1 MRANAQAAS
10 AQLIDLLAPSQ
21 ASLQGFRLPEP
32 SLMELDTLLK
42 RSIAS
47 AVGGSVEYK
56 GDSFSGTAG
65 CSLAVDAGCLQH
77 ALTILIEVAQFQGSA
92 VQLASY
98 VDAAG
103 TEIRVQPTGPAPSRS
118 PGFHVDAERAEWSMV
133 AQEQVAAAGKLVES
147 QGGRLLRR
155 WAGAGNP
162 PVQLIRLPIERTLA
176 PNRARRSAQAQHSE
190 RRPMRQRLGG
200 IHVLLV
206 EDDPDALEFLS
217 LILSQAGARVSP
229 FGLAQPAYD
238 FVVANKD
245 KPDIAVSD
253 IAMPG
258 QDGYSLLQK
267 LRAWEHAEGRASV
280 PAIAVSA
287 FCRDEDVRRSIAAG
301 FDRHWTKPVEAAH
314 IVDQIGAWIAVSR

>member
-1 MRANAQAAS
+1 MRANAQAAP

-32 SLMELDTLLK
+32 SPIELDTLLK

-56 GDSFSGTAG
+56 GDSSAGTAG
-65 CSLAVDAGCLQH
+65 CSLAVDAARLQH
-77 ALTILIEVAQFQGSA
+77 ALTILIEVAQSQGTI

-98 VDAAG
+98 LDAAG
-103 TEIRVQPTGPAPSRS
+103 TEIRVQATGPAPDRS
-118 PGFHVDAERAEWSMV
+118 AVFHADAERAEPSVV
-133 AQEQVAAAGKLVES
+133 AREQVAAAGKLVES
-147 QGGRLLRR
+147 QGGRLLHR
-155 WAGAGNP
+155 WAGSGNP
-162 PVQLIRLPIERTLA
+162 PILLIRFPIERTLA
-176 PNRARRSAQAQHSE
+176 LNRARRNAKAPDAE
-190 RRPMRQRLGG
+190 RRPTRQRLDG

-206 EDDPDALEFLS
+206 EDDPDALEFLT
-217 LILSQAGARVSP
+217 LILSQSGARVSP

-238 FVVANKD
+238 FVVANDD

-253 IAMPG
+253 IAMPD
-258 QDGYSLLQK
+258 QDGYSLLHK
-267 LRAWEHAEGRASV
+267 LRTWEHVEGRISV

-314 IVDQIGAWIAVSR
+314 IVDEIGAWIPASR